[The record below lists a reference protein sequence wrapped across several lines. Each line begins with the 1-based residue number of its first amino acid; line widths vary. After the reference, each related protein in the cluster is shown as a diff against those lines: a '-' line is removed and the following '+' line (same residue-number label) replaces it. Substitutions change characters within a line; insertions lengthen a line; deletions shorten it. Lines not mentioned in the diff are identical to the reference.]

1 MTDTIRKSVY
11 ISKLLKKNI
20 YAAQEKENIKVAFPM
35 GLCMISEGVIPIA
48 MNDIIRTVICTA
60 TGSRAICPKWKCCV
74 KDS

>member
-1 MTDTIRKSVY
+1 MGIRKSVY

-20 YAAQEKENIKVAFPM
+20 YTAQEKENIKVVFPM

-60 TGSRAICPKWKCCV
+60 TGLDIVFMVMEVINHLR
-74 KDS
+74 